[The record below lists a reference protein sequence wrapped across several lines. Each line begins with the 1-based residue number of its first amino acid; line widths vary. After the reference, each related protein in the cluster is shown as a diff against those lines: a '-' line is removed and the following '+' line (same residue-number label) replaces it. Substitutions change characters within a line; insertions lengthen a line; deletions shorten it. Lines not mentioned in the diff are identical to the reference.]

1 MKKVLSILILT
12 SLSYFYFNSTKINEI
27 SSVLEFGYDSANSLN
42 YKYHYNTI
50 KDLKS
55 FNSKDLM
62 RANHH
67 SPLFLD
73 MGRQLLVYTT
83 KDNKLILWDTLK
95 KKIFKEIKIK
105 GLNINASP
113 IIHKKDNTIIVKS
126 IGSESRI
133 QTLTTVD
140 FNGNILS
147 VKEIDLLDAF
157 LDKNKEF
164 IPSKIHCKTSLS
176 HLQAK
181 NKESYIVFGCS
192 IKTQVYDLDKKLSLY
207 GTHRGLTGLVVASKV
222 GSKEVLYYKT
232 SIKTNNAHSGYDT
245 GIYLSGGSIPIK
257 NNLLYVSTGNG
268 PIDSKS
274 NHGCS
279 ILKLELSNN
288 KINLVDRFTSSK
300 FTKNECHSLNLD
312 MTSSSPVFL
321 ESKNKD
327 YAFITSKSGVL
338 HAFDLKTMGKEFN
351 EKIKISELPHY
362 SQGATFKLKDKNYFL
377 THWMNS
383 PKDHTN
389 TFSTSFEKD
398 ESVLIKSGFTKASC
412 IGSVSKEE
420 AKDYSL
426 LYSGEFRDS
435 YLSVPSSYLTALT
448 SPVHPNFLPK
458 LLPFLYPVKDIWPN
472 YEIIKKNTQKIS
484 RNKFKNQIELN
495 FYNFYEESIFLLGKS
510 DSLLEIIKENPIKKV
525 FIKSTFSA
533 DCNNEEREKLY
544 LYKKTHPLEKGW
556 GVKVFT
562 IENQKLSQ
570 IKEFNFEGLFNPS
583 KSSPTVVHYNG
594 STAFLIIGH
603 SKGESIA
610 RLIDLETYKV
620 IKEFKFNGEGYFSR
634 PLWTPNFLLLPTRS
648 NGLKSFEIIK

>member
-12 SLSYFYFNSTKINEI
+12 SLSYFYFTSTKINET
-27 SSVLEFGYDSANSLN
+27 SSVLEFGYDSDNSLN
-42 YKYHYNTI
+42 YKYQYNTI
-50 KDLKS
+50 KNLKS
-55 FNSKDLM
+55 FTSKDLN

-73 MGRQLLVYTT
+73 IGRQLLVYTT
-83 KDNKLILWDTLK
+83 KDSKLILWDTLE

-113 IIHKKDNTIIVKS
+113 IINKENNTIIVKS
-126 IGSESRI
+126 IGNESRI
-133 QTLTTVD
+133 QILTTID
-140 FNGNILS
+140 FNGNIQSL
-147 VKEIDLLDAF
+147 KEIDLLDAF
-157 LDKNKEF
+157 LEENKEF
-164 IPSKIHCKTSLS
+164 IPSKIHCKTALS
-176 HLQAK
+176 HLHTK
-181 NKESYIVFGCS
+181 DKESYIVFGCS
-192 IKTQVYDLDKKLSLY
+192 IKTQVYDLDKELNLY

-222 GSKEVLYYKT
+222 DSKEVLYYKT
-232 SIKTNNAHSGYDT
+232 SIKTNDAHSGYDT

-257 NNLLYVSTGNG
+257 NNHLYVATGNG
-268 PIDSKS
+268 PIDNTS

-288 KINLVDRFTSSK
+288 KINFVDRFTSSK

-321 ESKNKD
+321 ESKAKE

-338 HAFDLKTMGKEFN
+338 HAFDLETMGKQFN

-362 SQGATFKLKDKNYFL
+362 SQGASFKLKNKNYFL

-383 PKDHTN
+383 PKEHTD
-389 TFSTSFEKD
+389 TYSTAFEKD
-398 ESVLIKSGFTKASC
+398 ETILNKNGFTKVSC
-412 IGSVSKEE
+412 MGSVSKEE

-435 YLSVPSSYLTALT
+435 YLSVPSSYLSTLT
-448 SPVHPNFLPK
+448 SPIHPSFLPK
-458 LLPFLYPVKDIWPN
+458 LLPFLYPVKDVWPN
-472 YEIIKKNTQKIS
+472 YEVIKIYNKKIS
-484 RNKFKNQIELN
+484 RNKYKGQIELN

-510 DSLLEIIKENPIKKV
+510 NSLLTTLKEKPIKRV
-525 FIKSTFSA
+525 FIKSTFSS
-533 DCNNEEREKLY
+533 DCKSGKREKLY
-544 LYKKTHPLEKGW
+544 LYKKAHPLNKGW

-562 IENQKLSQ
+562 IDNQKLSL
-570 IKEFNFEGLFNPS
+570 IKELNFKGPFNPS
-583 KSSPTVVHYNG
+583 KSSPTIINYNG
-594 STAFLIIGH
+594 STAFLIIGYNE
-603 SKGESIA
+603 GESVA
-610 RLIDLETYKV
+610 RLIDVESYKV

-648 NGLKSFEIIK
+648 SGLKSFEIIR